1 MSIPDPLSL
10 ADRAAVITGA
20 ARGLGAATA
29 EAFLRAG
36 ASVTLLD
43 VSKDVIETRERLA
56 PHGQV
61 AAEIADVTD
70 REAVE
75 AVIAASVKRHGSV
88 DVLVNNAGVVRD
100 ATLGEVTD
108 EQWDATMDVNLRGAW
123 HCAQAVVPHM
133 RERGFGRILSASSI
147 VARSGNFGQTAYAA
161 SKAGIVGLTRV
172 WARELG
178 PRGITANA
186 VAPGFI
192 ETEMV
197 RSVPAKVVADLVAR
211 TPAGRM
217 GRPEEVANVYLFLAS
232 ELGVFH
238 QRRRRRRRWR
248 ATHLVSC
255 N

>member
-1 MSIPDPLSL
+1 MPTRDLLSM

-43 VSKDVIETRERLA
+43 ISKDVIETGERLA
-56 PHGQV
+56 PHGTV

-75 AVIAASVKRHGSV
+75 AVIAASVKRHGGV
-88 DVLVNNAGVVRD
+88 DVLVNNAGVVHD
-100 ATLGEVTD
+100 ATLEEVTD

-123 HCAQAVVPHM
+123 HCARAVVPHM
-133 RERGFGRILSASSI
+133 SERGFGRILSASSI

-197 RSVPAKVVADLVAR
+197 KSVPAKVVANLVAR

-232 ELGVFH
+232 ELGSFINGAVVGVDGG
-238 QRRRRRRRWR
+238 
-248 ATHLVSC
+248 LLI
-255 N
+255 